1 MRRIFPVFALLFG
14 FSARA
19 AQTPLTEN
27 DFTVEIN
34 NQVIT
39 LGQEWD
45 RHLMAALGKQASED
59 FVGEVPFGDENYKFY
74 RHIYAGF
81 DIYSANIDWQQRGK
95 SIDSYVIRQ
104 ITLHSPTLH
113 TARGVAPGDAKQRV
127 IERYGAGEIDN
138 SEGEEWIMYSL
149 ERKNI
154 AFDISDG
161 RVKAINISTGNG

>member
-14 FSARA
+14 FSAQA
-19 AQTPLTEN
+19 SPTPLTEN
-27 DFTVEIN
+27 DFTAEIN
-34 NQVIT
+34 NQAIT

-74 RHIYAGF
+74 RHNYAGF

-95 SIDSYVIRQ
+95 SIDSYVIGQ
-104 ITLHSPTLH
+104 ITLHSPALH

-127 IERYGAGEIDN
+127 IEHYGAGEVDT
-138 SEGEEWIMYSL
+138 SDGQQWIMYSL

-154 AFDISDG
+154 AFDVTGGS
-161 RVKAINISTGNG
+161 VQAINISVGND